1 MKEHKCF
8 KDRTAFEQI
17 QLLSSMKDGDLEKLV
32 KLIAMNKVLGIE
44 PSCPKCLI
52 QEDDDE

>member
-8 KDRTAFEQI
+8 KDRTALEQI
-17 QLLSSMKDGDLEKLV
+17 QLLLSMKDGDLEKLV
-32 KLIAMNKVLGIE
+32 EVITMNEILGIE

-52 QEDDDE
+52 

>member
-1 MKEHKCF
+1 MNKHKCF
-8 KDRTAFEQI
+8 KDKTALEKI

-32 KLIAMNKVLGIE
+32 KLIAMNKVLGIA

-52 QEDDDE
+52 

>member
-17 QLLSSMKDGDLEKLV
+17 QLLSSMKDGDLKKLV

-52 QEDDDE
+52 